1 MRVRKGIRLPSGSGD
16 LERHLRDNRLILL
29 RPAARY
35 PAMQIAFQP
44 GSVIEA
50 ALRAVAADLPDFG
63 PDFDPAVRPA
73 DPRFG
78 DFQGNGVLAHAKQAR
93 KNPRALGQ
101 ALLDALLARGEL
113 SPDAVSVELAG
124 PGFLNFT
131 LSPSYLLSW
140 LRAFGTSDALREGA
154 SGQNAASETVVVDYS
169 APNTAKEMHVGH
181 IRSTVIG
188 EAIARMLTF
197 TGAEVLRDNHL
208 GDWGT
213 QFGMLIFAI
222 KRSGYNLDAPHDNP
236 IGDLEQLYKDGNA
249 AYKESDETATAVR
262 AELVK
267 LQQGDPENTAIWE
280 KITKVSWAAFQTIY
294 NQLSITF
301 DDVLGESFYRDKVEP
316 VYAGLEKH
324 QLAVESEGA
333 LVVFH
338 PEHPRFATQPF
349 IVRKTDGASNY
360 ATTDLATIHYRTH
373 TVHADAALYV
383 VDSRQSDHFEQLFLT
398 AEKWF
403 KAEGWKLPRLKHI
416 SFGTVLGENGKPL
429 KTKEGT
435 NVKLRDLFAEAIDRA
450 YAIVTEKNADLTEE
464 ERRHIA
470 QVIGIGA
477 VRYADLA
484 QNRTSDYL
492 FSWDKML
499 ALEGNTAPYLLYAV
513 ARIHSIFRR
522 AGASPSDF
530 AADATVS
537 SLETEGERLLA
548 RKLVAFPAALQQ
560 SLSDYRPHFLCSYL
574 FELAG
579 TFSTFYN
586 ADKVIVDEPEVRA
599 RRLLLCARTLT
610 LLETGLHLLGL
621 ETLERM

>member
-1 MRVRKGIRLPSGSGD
+1 
-16 LERHLRDNRLILL
+16 
-29 RPAARY
+29 
-35 PAMQIAFQP
+35 MQIAFQP
-44 GSVIEA
+44 GEVIET
-50 ALRAVAADLPDFG
+50 ALRAVAAELPGFG
-63 PDFDPAVRPA
+63 PEFDPAVRPA

-78 DFQGNGVLAHAKQAR
+78 DFQANGVLGHAKQSR
-93 KNPRALGQ
+93 QNPRALGQ
-101 ALLDALLARGEL
+101 SLLDALLASGQL
-113 SPDAVSVELAG
+113 SAEAVSVEIAG

-131 LSPSYLLSW
+131 LSPSYLLDW
-140 LRAFGTSDALREGA
+140 LRAFG
-154 SGQNAASETVVVDYS
+154 SETRLRAGARRENNGRFVVDYS

-188 EAIARMLTF
+188 EAIARMLQF
-197 TGAEVLRDNHL
+197 TGAEVVRDNHL

-213 QFGMLIFAI
+213 QFGMLIYAI
-222 KRSGYNLDAPHDNP
+222 KQSGYDLDAPHDNP
-236 IGDLEQLYKDGNA
+236 IGDLEQLYKQGNA
-249 AYKESDETATAVR
+249 AYKESEETAVAVR

-267 LQQGDPENTAIWE
+267 LQQGDPENTAIW
-280 KITKVSWAAFQTIY
+280 KRITEVSWAAFQAIY
-294 NQLSITF
+294 DQLGIAF
-301 DDVLGESFYRDKVEP
+301 DEVLGESFYRDKVDP
-316 VYAGLEKH
+316 VYASLQQHG
-324 QLAVESEGA
+324 LAVESEGA

-360 ATTDLATIHYRTH
+360 ATTDLATIQYRTH
-373 TVHADAALYV
+373 EMRADAALYV

-403 KAEGWKLPRLKHI
+403 KAEGWKLPVLKHI

-429 KTKEGT
+429 KTKEGS
-435 NVKLRDLFAEAIDRA
+435 NVKLRDLFKEALERA
-450 YAIVTEKNADLTEE
+450 FAIVTEKNPDLSEE
-464 ERRHIA
+464 DRRHIA
-470 QVIGIGA
+470 AVIGIGA

-522 AGASPSDF
+522 AEANPGDF
-530 AADATVS
+530 ADNTAVDQ
-537 SLETEGERLLA
+537 LETEAEQLLA

-560 SLSDYRPHFLCSYL
+560 ALSDYRPHFLCAYL

-586 ADKVIVDEPEVRA
+586 AEKVIVDDPTIRA

-610 LLETGLHLLGL
+610 ILETGLHLLGL

>member
-1 MRVRKGIRLPSGSGD
+1 
-16 LERHLRDNRLILL
+16 
-29 RPAARY
+29 
-35 PAMQIAFQP
+35 MQIAFQP
-44 GSVIEA
+44 GDVIDA
-50 ALRAVAADLPDFG
+50 VLRRIASAHPDFG

-78 DFQGNGVLAHAKQAR
+78 DFQANGVLAHAKKSG

-101 ALLDALLARGEL
+101 VLLDALIESAQL
-113 SPDAVSVELAG
+113 SPESVTVEIAG
-124 PGFLNFT
+124 PGFLNFS
-131 LSPSYLLSW
+131 LSASYLAEW
-140 LRAFGTSDALREGA
+140 LRKFGTEALLRAGA
-154 SGQNAASETVVVDYS
+154 SDQVVARKIVVDYS

-188 EAIARMLTF
+188 EAIARMLIFSGHT
-197 TGAEVLRDNHL
+197 VIRDNHL

-213 QFGMLIFAI
+213 QFGMLIHAI
-222 KRSGYNLDAPHDNP
+222 KQSGYDLDAPHENP

-249 AYKESDETATAVR
+249 AYKESEDTANAVR
-262 AELVK
+262 SELVK

-280 KITKVSWAAFQTIY
+280 KITAVSWKAFQSIY
-294 NQLSITF
+294 DQLGIRF
-301 DDVLGESFYRDKVEP
+301 DEVLGESFYRDKVDP
-316 VYAGLEKH
+316 VYEGLQRH
-324 QLAVESEGA
+324 GLAEESEGA

-373 TVHADAALYV
+373 QMAADASLYV

-403 KAEGWKLPRLKHI
+403 QAEGWTLPVLKHI

-435 NVKLRDLFAEAIDRA
+435 NIKLRDLFAEAVDRA
-450 YAIVTEKNADLTEE
+450 YAIVSEKNPDLPES

-470 QVIGIGA
+470 RVVGIGA

-522 AGASPSDF
+522 VECQPADF
-530 AADATVS
+530 ATVEVS
-537 SLETEGERLLA
+537 APSGEAEIALA
-548 RKLVAFPAALQQ
+548 RKLVGFPAGLRQALG
-560 SLSDYRPHFLCSYL
+560 DYRPHFLCTYL

-586 ADKVIVDEPEVRA
+586 AEKVAVEDEAIRH
-599 RRLLLCARTLT
+599 RRLMLCARTLT
-610 LLETGLHLLGL
+610 ILETGLHLLGL